1 MVTFDLYVFL
11 RQSSESAILIQSI
24 RQLLKVGIIISLN
37 LDTNKVISNK
47 EYTDLII
54 VSASWVYFVG
64 ANLVFALSDRAN
76 TRFAPTIA

>member
-11 RQSSESAILIQSI
+11 RQSAESTILIQSV
-24 RQLLKVGIIISLN
+24 RQLIKVGIIISLN

-64 ANLVFALSDRAN
+64 ANLVFA
-76 TRFAPTIA
+76 PTIA

>member
-11 RQSSESAILIQSI
+11 RQSAESAILIQSV

-47 EYTDLII
+47 EYMALII

-64 ANLVFALSDRAN
+64 ANLFFALSYWAN
-76 TRFAPTIA
+76 TIFAPTIA